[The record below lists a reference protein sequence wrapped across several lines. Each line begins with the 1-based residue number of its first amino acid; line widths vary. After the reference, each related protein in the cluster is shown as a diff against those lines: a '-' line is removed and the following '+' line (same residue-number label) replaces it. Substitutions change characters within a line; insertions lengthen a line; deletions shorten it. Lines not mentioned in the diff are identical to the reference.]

1 MLECNFF
8 ISEGM
13 IKADIL
19 KMLDR
24 ESIDFFETQ
33 GGGILCV
40 IGEVIMNAF
49 KTGHCAKIYLADH
62 PEK

>member
-1 MLECNFF
+1 
-8 ISEGM
+8 M